1 MAKAKKK
8 IRREEKF
15 PKVSIIL
22 TSYNHAAYVAAAI
35 ESALNQTFT
44 DFELLIVDDGSTDNS
59 REVIKTFNDARIKFF
74 LYEKNRGPVIA
85 IRDAVSTARGEYI
98 AVHHSDDLWTADKLA
113 KQVEFLDS
121 NKNYAACFTQ
131 AKFVDEQGNVREL
144 EAGDYYENIFDK
156 SNRSRAEWLNY
167 FFYNANCLCHPS
179 AMVRRD
185 AYTKYHLTEVH
196 GFWQL
201 PDYLMWVRLCFH
213 AEIYILPERLTLFRL
228 RRERQE
234 NTSATTADRLMR
246 ADLEFLFVA
255 QEFIYNFTD
264 NKFFLEVFPEAQ
276 KFLVNG
282 KINRR
287 FAFAQLC
294 LQKRNVAVAAFQMA
308 GLTILKNLL
317 NSPENAAQIWEL
329 YGYDDKSFLR
339 DSGNFDVFNLSQKL
353 NMLHAEIFVGD
364 EDFEFAADKVISVDT
379 NGKFY
384 GRIDF
389 ELPRPVKYLR
399 LDPDDKFI
407 SVKLN
412 RVLINGEPCEIVAN
426 NATEIIDDFQRFW
439 TNDPQFIFKCERSG
453 HVTLEIFGER
463 DENFSSNVMQ
473 LAKNSIAERNS
484 LAAQNENLHR
494 VNAELQQHNS
504 KLEER
509 NEKLHSWSEDLQR
522 ANEELRRHSDEVQR
536 HSDEVQRHSDEIQR
550 HSDEVQRHSD
560 EVQQHCAEL
569 QRQIDAVNLHN
580 ANLHAENQRLA
591 QLNEELLNSNS
602 WKMTEP
608 LRAFR
613 RWINY
618 DSRDKV
624 LSAGRLLYRAMPLS
638 EGTKVGLKDKFYTRF
653 APILQ
658 GTELYKRWQMSNTH
672 ATLAPTTIAP
682 PTEGKFFAE
691 ELHEQPGKIAIQ
703 AHIFYLDLLDEMAAH
718 CANMPYKFDALI
730 SIVDE
735 NACDKVRDAFEKI
748 PNAEQVIV
756 RVVPN
761 RGRDVAPFLAG
772 FGDLLP
778 HYEFV
783 AHIHSKKSL
792 YTGSEQQ
799 NWRNYLFD
807 ALLGSDALIRKIFR
821 AFVDDDSV
829 GVIYPRPADNVP
841 YAAFTWMSNRAV
853 GHDLLRRAG
862 IVPNRTEY
870 FDFPAG
876 TMFWARSRALRKFFA
891 LDLTFEDFPPEQGQ
905 NDGTIAHAF
914 ERSILLAAQS
924 EGMSYYEFEPTTC
937 AYSRNLGSKNL
948 WQYLDTR
955 NGIEPELEW
964 LLNQGEIVTFDIFDT
979 LIMRCV
985 AVPALVNEIIRF
997 HAEDLL
1003 NREFDFPTLRLQA
1016 EELARQKKLSD
1027 VTLDDIYQ
1035 SFAELTHLDAETCQ
1049 KIRELEVATELKL
1062 ILPRED
1068 VVAWFKEILR
1078 RGRRIWLISD
1088 MYMQTPDLER
1098 LLKKCGVEG
1107 YEKLLISCET
1117 GMRKDTAAIWN
1128 NFAARGVNLVHVG
1141 DNETSDV
1148 QLPGDRKFGMYHLM
1162 SAINLFSQVPF
1173 GRAVLEHFGGKFSLY
1188 AGICLGVV
1196 LAKKFQS
1203 PFRLQSALTDG
1214 THKLI
1219 LHDFRELGYW
1229 FYGAP
1234 LLTFMLWLIKKSRA
1248 DGIERILFLARDGY
1262 FLRPLYEL
1270 VAELLNVE
1278 PLPNDYFYASR
1289 RAVTVASIRDIS
1301 QAKELI
1307 KLRFEGTTKKFF
1319 RARFGLDLG
1328 GDEKIILPNE
1338 FSTTDCESVVEKII
1352 DDHAEEILR
1361 HASNERKNFETYI
1374 ANVGGSFERVG
1385 VVDMGYSGT
1394 IQFYLQEL
1402 TQKIFTGY
1410 YFATCSTNRFGAAAF
1425 ERMRGCFTENDDYG
1439 KTNSSVYRYQLLF
1452 ETILTAPDAQL
1463 KNFDASG
1470 KPVFGEPESGQRHFA
1485 EIKAIHEGI
1494 KDFCRDVVESFGDI
1508 LLRVPVDINFVDVW
1522 VRAFMS
1528 DDKIVAPELREIF
1541 MLDDDYCNTFHG
1553 NAFEFYL
1560 LGLDRPH

>member
-8 IRREEKF
+8 IRREENF
-15 PKVSIIL
+15 PKVSVIL

-35 ESALNQTFT
+35 ESTLNQTFT

-59 REVIKTFNDARIKFF
+59 REIIKTFSDARIKFF
-74 LYEKNRGPVIA
+74 LYEKNRGPAVA
-85 IRDAVSTARGEYI
+85 VRDAVSSARGEYI
-98 AVHHSDDLWTADKLA
+98 AVHHSDDLWTPDKLA
-113 KQVEFLDS
+113 RQVEFLDA
-121 NKNYAACFTQ
+121 NKNFAACFTWVD
-131 AKFVDEQGNVREL
+131 FVDEAGNVREL
-144 EAGDYYENIFDK
+144 EDGDFYKNVFDQ
-156 SNRSRAEWLNY
+156 SNRSRADWLNY

-185 AYTKYHLTEVH
+185 AYEKFHLTEVH

-213 AEIYILPERLTLFRL
+213 AEIFILPERLTLFRL

-234 NTSATTADRLMR
+234 NTSATTSDRLIR

-264 NKFFLEVFPEAQ
+264 NKFFLEVFPEAE

-294 LQKRNVAVAAFQMA
+294 LQKKNFAVAAFQMT

-339 DSGNFDVFNLSQKL
+339 DGGGFDVFNLGQKL

-364 EDFEFAADKVISVDT
+364 EDFEFATDKLISVDA

-384 GRIDF
+384 GRIDV
-389 ELPRPVKYLR
+389 ELRRLVKYLR
-399 LDPDDKFI
+399 FDPDSRFI
-407 SVKLN
+407 SVKIN
-412 RVLINGEPCEIVAN
+412 RVLINGEPREIFAN
-426 NATEIIDDFQRFW
+426 NAKEIIDGFYRFW
-439 TNDPQFIFKCERSG
+439 TNDPQFIFKCEMSG
-453 HVTLEIFGER
+453 RVTLEIFGER
-463 DENFSSNVMQ
+463 DENFSENLMQ
-473 LAKNSIAERNS
+473 VVKNFIDEKNS
-484 LAAQNENLHR
+484 LAAQNQSLIEQNKNITLHNENLR
-494 VNAELQQHNS
+494 RLNTELTERNDELQQ
-504 KLEER
+504 R
-509 NEKLHSWSEDLQR
+509 NTKLHSWNDEMRQQC
-522 ANEELRRHSDEVQR
+522 DEVQR
-536 HSDEVQRHSDEIQR
+536 QYAELQR
-550 HSDEVQRHSD
+550 
-560 EVQQHCAEL
+560 HCAEL
-569 QRQIDAVNLHN
+569 QQQLDAANLHN

-591 QLNEELLNSNS
+591 QFNAELLNSNS
-602 WKMTEP
+602 WRMTEP

-618 DSRDKV
+618 DGRDKV
-624 LSAGRLLYRAMPLS
+624 LAAGRLFYKALPFS
-638 EGTKVGLKDKFYTRF
+638 DDTKTELKDKFYTRF
-653 APILQ
+653 GSLLE

-672 ATLAPTTIAP
+672 PTLAPKTITP
-682 PTEGKFFAE
+682 PAEGNFFAKE
-691 ELHEQPGKIAIQ
+691 MHEQPGKIAIQ

-735 NACDKVRDAFEKI
+735 SAADKVRKAFEKI
-748 PNAEQVIV
+748 PNAEKVIV

-778 HYEFV
+778 NYDFV

-807 ALLGSDALIRKIFR
+807 ALLGSDTLIRKIFF

-853 GHDLLRRAG
+853 GHSLLRSAG
-862 IVPNRTEY
+862 IAPNRTEY

-876 TMFWARSRALRKFFA
+876 TMFWARTRALRKFFA
-891 LDLTFEDFPPEQGQ
+891 LGLTFEDFPPEQGQ

-924 EGMSYYEFEPTTC
+924 EGMNYLEFEPTTC
-937 AYSRNLGSKNL
+937 AYSVNFGSKNL

-955 NGIEPELEW
+955 NGTEPELEW

-979 LIMRCV
+979 LIMRRV
-985 AVPALVNEIIRF
+985 AVPALVNEVIRF
-997 HAEDLL
+997 HVEDLL
-1003 NREFDFPTLRLQA
+1003 GCKFDFPKLRLKA
-1016 EELARQKKLSD
+1016 EELARQKKFSD
-1027 VTLDDIYQ
+1027 VTFDDIYQ
-1035 SFAELTHLDAETCQ
+1035 NFAELTNLDADTCQ
-1049 KIRELEVATELKL
+1049 KIRELEISTEVKL
-1062 ILPRED
+1062 VVPRED

-1078 RGRRIWLISD
+1078 RGRQVWLISD

-1098 LLKKCGVEG
+1098 LLKKCGITG

-1117 GMRKDTAAIWN
+1117 GLRKDTAAIWN
-1128 NFAARGVNLVHVG
+1128 NLVAQGVNLVHAG

-1196 LAKKFQS
+1196 LSKEFQS
-1203 PFRLQSALTDG
+1203 PFRLKSALTDG
-1214 THKLI
+1214 THRLI
-1219 LHDFRELGYW
+1219 LHNFHELGYW

-1234 LLTFMLWLIKKSRA
+1234 LLTFMLWLIKKSCA
-1248 DGIERILFLARDGY
+1248 DGVERILFLARDGY

-1270 VAELLNVE
+1270 VAKLLGVE

-1289 RAVTVASIRDIS
+1289 RAVTVAAIREIS

-1307 KLRFEGTTKKFF
+1307 KLRFEGTTKDFF

-1328 GDEKIILPNE
+1328 DDKKIILPNE
-1338 FSTTDCESVVEKII
+1338 FSLTDCESVVEKII
-1352 DDHAEEILR
+1352 DEHAEEILH
-1361 HASNERKNFETYI
+1361 HAAAERKNFEAYI
-1374 ANVGGSFERVG
+1374 ANVGGSLERVG

-1402 TQKIFTGY
+1402 TEKIFTGY
-1410 YFATCSTNRFGAAAF
+1410 YFATCATNRFGAAAS

-1439 KTNSSVYRYQLLF
+1439 KTNSAVYRYQLLF

-1463 KNFDASG
+1463 KNFDANG
-1470 KPVFGEPESGQRHFA
+1470 KPVFGKPEPGQRHFA
-1485 EIKAIHEGI
+1485 EINAIHEGI
-1494 KDFCRDVVESFGDI
+1494 KDFCRDVAETFGDI
-1508 LLRVPVDINFVDVW
+1508 LLRVPLDINFVDVW
-1522 VRAFMS
+1522 IRAFMN

-1553 NAFEFYL
+1553 NAFEFYQR
-1560 LGLDRPH
+1560 GLDRPK